1 MTLTKEDLAILD
13 KFDFDVQPVGV
24 KFLTKRPDMVERLDE
39 NMAFCEMLKRAQE
52 GNAFFAD
59 AENHTCEAG
68 LYVLGQ
74 ADALEP
80 YVSGEFG
87 AGLKIFEEPRSAS
100 RLYLYIPKIGRGVV
114 NYVAFSP
121 LDKLPFEPDV
131 LIILAKTSQT
141 EILLRAMSYRTGK
154 MWLSKFS
161 PAIGCA
167 WTYIY
172 PYLSGELNYSIT
184 GLGHGMKRRKLFP
197 EGQQIISIPF
207 DLLSSLLQ
215 TLQDMPWVLPAYKP
229 DGAEFVRRL
238 LIELAL
244 PRPCN
249 LFSLARQIA
258 DGEGLARTELRLGS
272 RKREVVKARRL
283 FCQVAVGKMGYS
295 GAEVARFLGVTTSV
309 VNRLAA
315 SEESPK
321 LAEYV

>member
-39 NMAFCEMLKRAQE
+39 NLAFCEMLKRAQE

-87 AGLKIFEEPRSAS
+87 AGLKIFEEARSAS

-121 LDKLPFEPDV
+121 LDKLPFDPDL
-131 LIILAKTSQT
+131 LILLANTNQT

-229 DGAEFVRRL
+229 DGLKFVRRL
-238 LIELAL
+238 LIK
-244 PRPCN
+244 
-249 LFSLARQIA
+249 
-258 DGEGLARTELRLGS
+258 LGITPP
-272 RKREVVKARRL
+272 L
-283 FCQVAVGKMGYS
+283 
-295 GAEVARFLGVTTSV
+295 
-309 VNRLAA
+309 
-315 SEESPK
+315 
-321 LAEYV
+321 